1 MWNNIIWFTPEI
13 FLSGITVLLLGYGVI
28 YGKLEGEISQ
38 QKKITWLS
46 IITLLLT
53 AIMEFHQYS
62 ELISLTNEFN
72 SNGVVIYIT
81 QSGLYGIDSTII
93 GIKIAILLGSLGVL
107 LMSLNYYSSEKKLVV
122 FEYTQLILLSTLG
135 MLLLI
140 SSKDL
145 ISLYLSIEL
154 ISLSLYILASIKRD
168 GQYSTEAGIKYFL
181 LGAVASGI
189 LLFGSALIY
198 WLTGETSFI
207 GLSNYIW
214 YSPFSQDSI
223 SLSIAALFILIAL
236 LFKLAAAPFHMWAP
250 DVYEGSPTIVT
261 AYFAIVPKIATLG
274 LLYELLFGPFSSLFS
289 QLQPFLLFSALLSII
304 VGSLGAIN
312 QTKLKRLVAYSAIAH
327 MGFMLLGLSTGALN
341 GLLATFVYIVIYMIT
356 SFNTFAF
363 LLSLNSPQFISQL
376 TGLSR
381 FNPILAFTFALSLF
395 SMAGIPPLAGFFS
408 KYLVLLAAINNNQY
422 FVALIAIIFSVIG
435 SFYYL
440 RLIKWMFFRDS
451 SDYLYKTL
459 SDISMRG
466 LDYPEKTIL
475 TNTTSNIN
483 LVNSLILGFSL
494 FILLTFLFFPNPLLN
509 IVFESLAISLF

>member
-1 MWNNIIWFTPEI
+1 MWNNWIWLTPEI
-13 FLSGITVLLLGYGVI
+13 FLSGITVLLLGFGVI
-28 YGKLEGEISQ
+28 YSKLEGEVSQ

-46 IITLLLT
+46 ILTLLFTVVL
-53 AIMEFHQYS
+53 ELNQYK
-62 ELISLTNEFN
+62 ELINLTNTLN

-81 QSGLYGIDSTII
+81 QSGLYGVDSTIV
-93 GIKIAILLGSLGVL
+93 GIKIAILLGSIGVL
-107 LMSLNYYSSEKKLVV
+107 LMSIKNYSDEKKLVV

-214 YSPFSQDSI
+214 YSPFSNESGV

-274 LLYELLFGPFSSLFS
+274 ILYEILLGPFASLFKN
-289 QLQPFLLFSALLSII
+289 LEPFIIISALLSII

-312 QTKLKRLVAYSAIAH
+312 QTKLKRLIAYSAIAH
-327 MGFMLLGLSTGALN
+327 MGFMLLGISTGALN
-341 GLLATFVYIVIYMIT
+341 GLLATFVYIVIYMVT

-363 LLSLNSPQFISQL
+363 LLSNNSPQYVSQL

-381 FNPILAFTFALSLF
+381 RNPLLALTFALSLF

-408 KYLVLLAAINNNQY
+408 KYLVLLATINSQKY
-422 FVALIAIIFSVIG
+422 IIALIAILFSVVG

-440 RLIKWMFFRDS
+440 RLIKWMFFRDTT
-451 SDYLYKTL
+451 DYLYKTL
-459 SDISMRG
+459 SDISMG
-466 LDYPEKTIL
+466 GKSEAINSEKTI
-475 TNTTSNIN
+475 NNIN
-483 LVNSLILGFSL
+483 LINSLILGFS
-494 FILLTFLFFPNPLLN
+494 FYILITFLFFPNPLLN